1 MLFRRDVL
9 KKVDSA
15 ELEAIAGKVWA
26 KVWEKLKIAPLLSGR
41 VLIGQLS
48 IGGKYAFPIIAQ
60 VGYNSTA
67 NVIETLGK
75 SLSLTASES
84 MEFISC
90 TRNRDS
96 IVEIVEERLVSYDTD
111 DESEE

>member
-9 KKVDSA
+9 KKVASA
-15 ELEAIAGKVWA
+15 EIAAIAGSDWSKVW
-26 KVWEKLKIAPLLSGR
+26 KKLEIAPLLSDR
-41 VLIGQLS
+41 VLIGELS
-48 IGGKYAFPIIAQ
+48 IGDKYAFPIIAQ
-60 VGYNSTA
+60 VGYGSTD
-67 NVIETLGK
+67 NVVETLGK

-96 IVEIVEERLVSYDTD
+96 IVEIVEERLLSYDDD

>member
-9 KKVDSA
+9 KKVEGA
-15 ELEAIAGKVWA
+15 EVATIAGDGWA
-26 KVWEKLKIAPLLSGR
+26 KVWKKLEISPLLSGR
-41 VLIGQLS
+41 VLIGQLR
-48 IGGKYAFPIIAQ
+48 IGEKYAFPIIAQ
-60 VGYNSTA
+60 VGYDSNA

-90 TRNRDS
+90 TLNLPS
-96 IVEIVEERLVSYDTD
+96 TVEIVEERMVSYDG
-111 DESEE
+111 DEDEE

>member
-15 ELEAIAGKVWA
+15 EVAEIAGSDWA
-26 KVWEKLKIAPLLSGR
+26 KVWKKLKIEPLVSGR

-48 IGGKYAFPIIAQ
+48 IGGKSAFPIIAQ
-60 VGYNSTA
+60 VGYSSTD

-84 MEFISC
+84 MDFISC
-90 TRNRDS
+90 TLTRVS
-96 IVEIVEERLVSYDTD
+96 MVEILEERLVSYDSD